1 MSAYIHTGWVHGKE
15 PCTRNNN
22 WGPELWEVERSRLR
36 LSQSDYFDCFSF
48 SVWDTVAMSSFSSLF
63 FVPVSRLDGRWTL
76 LRVRHTGWTCLNWA
90 DATFDIIDI
99 QELFNRFIIISGLID
114 QPPWQPLLFTAL
126 LRFLLIYWFVSGP
139 QFILPSTH
147 KHWKDVLWVSLLILL
162 FLCLVK
168 KMDLTLSHQV
178 CLSCVP
184 MGGWSVP
191 IIPSVHRQEPIN
203 SQWKTCGSIMREC
216 NQPKGIR
223 AGVCEWWWPGRR
235 RIWIKWS
242 CLEAYEWAM
251 NEWGRD
257 MVGWVGN

>member
-1 MSAYIHTGWVHGKE
+1 MGKNRVQEIIIGALNYGKWNAVGCGWVKATTSIASRSQYGILL
-15 PCTRNNN
+15 PCPPFR
-22 WGPELWEVERSRLR
+22 P
-36 LSQSDYFDCFSF
+36 Y
-48 SVWDTVAMSSFSSLF
+48 SSFPF
-63 FVPVSRLDGRWTL
+63 LDSMDGELYYEYATLGGHVWT
-76 LRVRHTGWTCLNWA
+76 GP
-90 DATFDIIDI
+90 TFDIIDI

-147 KHWKDVLWVSLLILL
+147 KHWKDVLWVSLLPLL